1 VKKLN
6 VGFVGLGKVAESH
19 LEGYKEIDQV
29 QVIAGTEVNPERLK
43 YMTQRWGF
51 RGYSDY
57 REMLAK
63 EKLDIACILTPPIL
77 HREITETVAERG
89 IHILCEKPMAVTL
102 DDARTMISA
111 YEKAGIKFYYG
122 SSFRCLPA
130 CAKAKEMIEHG
141 DIGDVCLMMETYV
154 GGGGPENWH
163 DLGPHHYTPGGP
175 GGGGMGIVDHGI
187 HTADAFQWLSG
198 SDVEHVFGRGNYSGK
213 APSTEYLTMLFKNG
227 AIGQL
232 IYNEATF
239 PTMTPYEGM
248 FSLGASWSVSG
259 DLLPPG
265 NWDPQPGSLHI
276 HGDKGALRIFHY
288 ANRLFFIGADRQQEV
303 LLLGKSNPGHFGT
316 QIRSFANSILRDE
329 APAVTGQDG
338 LRALRVIL
346 AAYESQK
353 KKALVSLRDL
363 S

>member
-1 VKKLN
+1 M
-6 VGFVGLGKVAESH
+6 GL
-19 LEGYKEIDQV
+19 
-29 QVIAGTEVNPERLK
+29 
-43 YMTQRWGF
+43 
-51 RGYSDY
+51 RGYSIT
-57 REMLAK
+57 EMLAK
-63 EKLDIACILTPPIL
+63 EKLISPVSYPIL
-77 HREITETVAERG
+77 HREITETLAERR

-102 DDARTMISA
+102 DDARSMISA

-130 CAKAKEMIEHG
+130 CAKAKEMIERG
-141 DIGDVCLMMETYV
+141 DIGNVFLMMETYV

-198 SDVEHVFGRGNYSGK
+198 SDVEQVFGRGNYSGK
-213 APSTEYLTMLFKNG
+213 APSTEYVTMLFNNG

-232 IYNEATF
+232 IYNEVTF
-239 PTMTPYEGM
+239 PSVTPYEGM

-288 ANRLFFIGADRQQEV
+288 ANRLYFFGAERQQEV
-303 LLLGKSNPGHFGT
+303 PLLGKSNPGHFGT
-316 QIRSFANSILRDE
+316 QIGPSRIVSSRQD
-329 APAVTGQDG
+329 PAVTGQDG
-338 LRALRVIL
+338 LRALGVIL
-346 AAYESQK
+346 AANESQK
-353 KKALVSLRDL
+353 KRTLVTFEISVMAARWNEFNHRASPHDPH
-363 S
+363 SEVVHGSD